1 MNCDRFLRS
10 ALFLTALLGV
20 CAVSALAAGLQSG
33 TNLSVE
39 QAVNPVPAA
48 DDILLPMPCG
58 LRMAFKAVEV
68 PARGFLWDVP
78 LRMGSETAA
87 DDRGYYDGRFA
98 STVAAPFRAE
108 DLPEAWRPALPRD
121 PQVPLV
127 YYLIG
132 KYEVSGLQWKA
143 VMEAVC
149 PAGTPSPEDVRPKT
163 DLSWHDAQEFARR
176 YTCWLLENAA
186 DSLPSFAG
194 DAKNVGFVRLPTEA
208 EWEYAAR
215 GGARVPRETFDQ
227 EEFPPLEAGTGYAD
241 YAVYRPEGVS
251 TAYERPLPIGS
262 RRPNPLGLYD
272 TAGNVA
278 EMTHDL
284 FRFSLGGRL
293 HGSGGGF
300 VRKGGSFRSDRAEI
314 MPGRRE
320 EVPFFTRRGPAAAS
334 DLGLRLVLS
343 GINTPGGGRSE
354 ALLAEWKALGA
365 FSDAPGPADTPLQA
379 VDKIL
384 AAGSPEEENLKRI
397 RKLIKNS
404 NIVLERQRNA
414 AAEGL
419 VRTSL
424 YLSETV
430 RNYGVRFN
438 IAWSRA
444 GEIRTLLAEA
454 RRRKLKNAD
463 VEQLKKT
470 LAQFEQAGREQFAAL
485 ESAVNF
491 YKSRLEESG
500 QFDPAVMD
508 YNINLVENELKQDN
522 LLGRNMRAN
531 LDTFTR
537 HLKLFR
543 EGKLS
548 ALQKEHLIRDILP
561 DNLEVG
567 MPFQEKSAKQ

>member
-1 MNCDRFLRS
+1 MNCERLLRS
-10 ALFLTALLGV
+10 ALFLTALLS
-20 CAVSALAAGLQSG
+20 AVSASAAGLQSG
-33 TNLSVE
+33 MKLSVE
-39 QAVNPVPAA
+39 QAFNPVPAV

-58 LRMAFKAVEV
+58 LCMAFKIVEV

-87 DDRGYYDGRFA
+87 DERGYYDGRFV
-98 STVAAPFRAE
+98 SSVAAPFRAE
-108 DLPEAWRPALPRD
+108 DLPETWRSALPRA
-121 PQVPLV
+121 PQAPSA
-127 YYLIG
+127 YYLMG

-143 VMEAVC
+143 VMDAVC
-149 PAGTPSPEDVRPKT
+149 PAGDPAPEDVRPKT
-163 DLSWHDAQEFARR
+163 DLSWYDAQEFARR
-176 YTCWLLENAA
+176 YTWWLLENAA

-227 EEFPPLEAGTGYAD
+227 EDFHPLEAGARYAD
-241 YAVYRPEGVS
+241 YAVYREES
-251 TAYERPLPIGS
+251 AAAAYERPLPIGS
-262 RRPNPLGLYD
+262 RHPNPLGLYD

-300 VRKGGSFRSDRAEI
+300 VRKGGSFRSGRAEI

-320 EVPFFTRRGPAAAS
+320 EAPFFTRRGPAAAS

-354 ALLAEWKALGA
+354 TLLAEWKALGT
-365 FSDAPGPADTPLQA
+365 FSDSPGLAETPLQA
-379 VDKIL
+379 VDKVL
-384 AAGSPEEENLKRI
+384 AAGSPEEESLQKI

-404 NIVLERQRNA
+404 NIILEQQRNA

-419 VRTSL
+419 VRTAL
-424 YLSETV
+424 YLCETV

-444 GEIRTLLAEA
+444 GEIRTMLSEA
-454 RRRKLKNAD
+454 RRRQLKSED
-463 VEQLKKT
+463 VDQLKKT
-470 LAQFEQAGREQFAAL
+470 LAQFEQAGQEQFAAL

-500 QFDPAVMD
+500 TFEPAVID
-508 YNINLVENELKQDN
+508 YNISLVENELKQDN

-531 LDTFTR
+531 LGTFTR
-537 HLKLFR
+537 HLKLLR
-543 EGKLS
+543 EGTLS
-548 ALQKEHLIRDILP
+548 ALQKENLIRDILP
-561 DNLEVG
+561 DNLEAG
-567 MPFQEKSAKQ
+567 MPFQKNALHP